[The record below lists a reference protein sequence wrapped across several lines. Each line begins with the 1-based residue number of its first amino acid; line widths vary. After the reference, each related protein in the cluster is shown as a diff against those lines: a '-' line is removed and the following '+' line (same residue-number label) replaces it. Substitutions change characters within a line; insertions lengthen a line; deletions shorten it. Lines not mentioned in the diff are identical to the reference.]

1 MDTLSENTKFIRISN
16 AVAAA
21 TTAITSDAVD
31 MQGYDACCFTVAYG
45 AIASTA
51 TNSVKVQQSS
61 DDGASDA
68 YSDIADST
76 VTVADDDD
84 NQWVVVDVIQP
95 TKRYLKVVATRG
107 VATAVVDGIFAQ
119 QYKAK
124 TGPVTQPTTVV
135 DVQTLL
141 SPAEA

>member
-51 TNSVKVQQSS
+51 TNTVKVQQSS
-61 DDGASDA
+61 DNDTDA
-68 YSDIADST
+68 YSDLDGST

-84 NQWVVVDVIQP
+84 NQLVVVDVIRP